1 MRRALDEEA
10 RLGGHRT
17 RRAPPSR
24 PDEEATEQGGHRQEG
39 PMRRPL
45 NEEGTAKEG
54 PMRRPPIEEGTAKK
68 AR

>member
-17 RRAPPSR
+17 RRAPPRR

-39 PMRRPL
+39 PMRRPP
-45 NEEGTAKEG
+45 N
-54 PMRRPPIEEGTAKK
+54 EEGTAKK
-68 AR
+68 APMRRACHEALITAHKA